1 MAQETVVDVTRLVD
15 EQKIRPFNINLQI
28 WAVLALISEG
38 YDLSVMGFVGPALVR
53 DWHISPGALG
63 AVFSAGLVG
72 ILCGAP
78 IFGFLGDRLGRKPAI
93 LFSVFSYGLLTLVAI
108 LATTVR
114 ELTII
119 RFFIGIALSGVLPNT
134 TSLVAEY
141 APKRM
146 RATFIWMGGAGLTF
160 GGAIPGWVSAALVA
174 THGWHLLFLVG
185 GILPILVAVGLYFAL
200 PESLKYL
207 ALHECRRSE
216 ALKLVARVAPNL
228 ELGPDTRLV
237 VPGERRAP
245 EFAPKR
251 LFDGNLI
258 HVTPYLWTMYI
269 VAMMADYFLS
279 SWMPTLFVSAG
290 IAPAHAALITSMYHI
305 GGTAGGFAV
314 CFFIDRFGL
323 ATLCAAYLVACPL
336 AALIG
341 MSRLS
346 EFTLTGVVTL
356 VGFCVSALKSG
367 NVATNAIIYP
377 TGVRAKAIAWA
388 SAVSRV
394 GSISGPLFGGW
405 FVAMA
410 MPQALIFSMPAVP
423 IGVGAIA
430 VFLLRRRVA
439 QYGIESSL
447 ARSHDA
453 PPPFQGLTVPDR

>member
-1 MAQETVVDVTRLVD
+1 MAQERVVDVTRLVD

-78 IFGFLGDRLGRKPAI
+78 IFGYLGDRFGRKPAI
-93 LFSVFSYGLLTLVAI
+93 LLSVFSYGLLTLVAI
-108 LATTVR
+108 FATTVS
-114 ELTII
+114 ELTVI

-141 APKRM
+141 APKRL

-174 THGWHLLFLVG
+174 SHGWQVLFLVG
-185 GILPILVAVGLYFAL
+185 GILPIVVAAGLWVAL

-207 ALHECRRSE
+207 ALHEGRRAQ
-216 ALKLVARVAPNL
+216 ALQLVAQVAPQL

-237 VPGERRAP
+237 VPGEQRAP
-245 EFAPKR
+245 EFTPTR
-251 LFDGNLI
+251 LFAGNLV
-258 HVTPYLWTMYI
+258 HVTPYLWTMY
-269 VAMMADYFLS
+269 VAAMMADYFLS

-305 GGTAGGFAV
+305 GGTIGGFAV

-323 ATLCAAYLVACPL
+323 ATLCASYLVACPL

-341 MSRLS
+341 LSRLS
-346 EFTLTGVVTL
+346 ELALTGIVTV
-356 VGFCVSALKSG
+356 VGFFISALKSG
-367 NVATNAIIYP
+367 NVASNAIIYP

-388 SAVSRV
+388 SAVSRI

-410 MPQALIFSMPAVP
+410 TPQAVIFSLPAVP
-423 IGVGAIA
+423 IGVGALA
-430 VFLLRRRVA
+430 VFMLRHRVA
-439 QYGIESSL
+439 QYGIEPSL
-447 ARSHDA
+447 ARPHDA
-453 PPPFQGLTVPDR
+453 APPLEGLTVADR